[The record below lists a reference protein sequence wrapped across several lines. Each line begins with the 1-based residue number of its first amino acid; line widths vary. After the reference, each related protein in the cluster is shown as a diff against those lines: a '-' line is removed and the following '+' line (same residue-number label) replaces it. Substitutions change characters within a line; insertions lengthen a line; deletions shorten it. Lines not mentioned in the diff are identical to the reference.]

1 MNGKKKMY
9 TKSEN
14 VSMQTLLS
22 NMIFDGLTFELYTDY
37 SYGYN
42 VTIDTYLN
50 LLLIDLTLFT
60 QDCRYIRSGSKH
72 VVKQLTQRIQEV
84 LGIATKPNAEY
95 GEVFPTDTPWD
106 RNKWFREC
114 HLIYKVDEKFIEN
127 INALCKMNKG
137 KRVLVDFPSGE
148 EVIV

>member
-1 MNGKKKMY
+1 MY
-9 TKSEN
+9 TKAEK

-22 NMIFDGLTFELYTDY
+22 NMIFDGLAFKLYIDC
-37 SYGYN
+37 SYGYG

-50 LLLIDLTLFT
+50 LLRIDLTLFT
-60 QDCRYIRSGSKH
+60 QDCRYIRSSSKY
-72 VVKQLTQRIQEV
+72 VVKQLIQRIQEV
-84 LGIATKPNAEY
+84 LGIATKPNVEY
-95 GEVFPTDTPWD
+95 DKVFPTDAPWD

-137 KRVLVDFPSGE
+137 KQVLVDLLE
-148 EVIV
+148 IEN

>member
-1 MNGKKKMY
+1 MY
-9 TKSEN
+9 TKFEK

-22 NMIFDGLTFELYTDY
+22 NMIFDGLTFKLYTDCGY
-37 SYGYN
+37 NYGYM
-42 VTIDTYLN
+42 VTIDTYSN
-50 LLLIDLTLFT
+50 LLFINLTLFT
-60 QDCRYIRSGSKH
+60 QDCRYIRSSSKYA
-72 VVKQLTQRIQEV
+72 VKQLIQRIQEV
-84 LGIATKPNAEY
+84 LGIITKPTVEY
-95 GEVFPTDTPWD
+95 AEVFSTDAPWD

-127 INALCKMNKG
+127 INALCKMNKS